1 MIVVQ
6 CKLKCDNVEMV
17 THIDKVFKK
26 QTIKQGMKISL
37 KDDPRIW
44 EIETIFKDSEIDHKE
59 LHRGWNN
66 NI

>member
-1 MIVVQ
+1 MQVIQ
-6 CKLKCDNVEMV
+6 CKLRCENTTMV

-26 QTIKQGMKISL
+26 QTVKQGMKIEL

-44 EIETIFKDSEIDHKE
+44 VIEEMYADSEVERKE
-59 LHRGWNN
+59 LHRSWNN